1 MANLTWLNNRAEMY
15 AYLNNM
21 CNKFNTAQT
30 AKEMYDMT
38 LNELQQVCVDY
49 GDHSVKATLAL
60 TDTTIEA

>member
-15 AYLNNM
+15 AYLNDT

-30 AKEMYDMT
+30 AKEMYNMT
-38 LNELQQVCVDY
+38 LSELQQVCVDY
-49 GDHSVKATLAL
+49 GDHNVKATLAL